1 MIVARTLSWRRV
13 WRYVG
18 WPMVAYTV
26 WAVLVSIAH
35 VAGIAWISFPS
46 LPISLLAATLGILLG
61 FRNNSGY
68 DRWWEARTL
77 WGGVVNHSRTFA
89 RQLLTFLP
97 AGAERAAADGGP
109 DAGPERRGGA
119 SAVVRTPLLETAMAA
134 PGDGDGNGTPHR
146 RRADGGGPGRPTGS
160 VFAGGRPTD
169 GAVRGPDGHAHPE
182 HLPGGAPPAAGDDPQ
197 LAAFRAATVELATRA
212 AGALDAPGEAGSRES
227 GPAPDPEPC
236 HFQQVSTE
244 ARELVYAQIGF
255 VNAMRCHLRRQD
267 PLPEIQP
274 FFRRPV
280 LEALHG
286 EQNVP
291 AAILA
296 WMATRLRRLLDGR
309 RPDDAFRLVALD
321 GTLAELTNLL
331 GGCERI
337 KNTPI
342 PRQYDFLPRVMVR
355 AYLVILP
362 LGLVRDL
369 GPATPLVTGVIA
381 FLFLSLDQIGRNVEA
396 PFENDIHD
404 TPMTAL
410 CRTIEINLRQMLG
423 ETELPPPVQPVD
435 GFLY

>member
-1 MIVARTLSWRRV
+1 VIVARSLSWRRIGH
-13 WRYVG
+13 YVG
-18 WPMVAYTV
+18 WPLAAYTA
-26 WAVLVSIAH
+26 WAVLVSVAH
-35 VAGIAWISFPS
+35 GSGRMWLSFPS

-77 WGGVVNHSRTFA
+77 WGGVVNQSRTFA

-97 AGAERAAADGGP
+97 AASERSAADGGP
-109 DAGPERRGGA
+109 ASGPERRGDG
-119 SAVVRTPLLETAMAA
+119 SAVVRTRLLETAMAGA
-134 PGDGDGNGTPHR
+134 GDGDGAPRR
-146 RRADGGGPGRPTGS
+146 RRADGG
-160 VFAGGRPTD
+160 ARPTD
-169 GAVRGPDGHAHPE
+169 GAVRTRDGRAHGKME
-182 HLPGGAPPAAGDDPQ
+182 PGGAPRAAGNDPQ
-197 LAAFRAATVELATRA
+197 LAAFRAATVELAARA
-212 AGALDAPGEAGSRES
+212 AADGDGAPDDAPGE
-227 GPAPDPEPC
+227 DCPEPC
-236 HFQQVSTE
+236 HFEQVSPE

-255 VNAMRCHLRRQD
+255 VNALRCHLRRQD
-267 PLPEIQP
+267 PIPEVAP

-280 LEALHG
+280 IEALRD

-296 WMATRLRRLLDGR
+296 WMATRLRRVLDGR
-309 RPDDAFRLVALD
+309 RGDDTFRLVALD
-321 GTLAELTNLL
+321 ETMSELTNLM
-331 GGCERI
+331 GACERI

-355 AYLVILP
+355 AYLLILP
-362 LGLVRDL
+362 LGMVREL
-369 GPATPLVTGVIA
+369 GPVTPLITAVIG

-410 CRTIEINLRQMLG
+410 CRTIEINLRQMMG
-423 ETELPPPVQPVD
+423 EAELPPPVQPVN